1 MFIKKPSL
9 PQNKVNLFA
18 CADRKEVC
26 FALEK
31 LGAEIIRVNKSGSF
45 EACESDHSD
54 MHLCHLGKEKVVI
67 YKEDTYLKDALLK
80 KGFDVIFAKKQ
91 KTSEYP
97 CCAALNALI
106 IGNLLLCN
114 KKSVDDT
121 ILDYFKENNM
131 KIIDCKQGYTRC
143 SCVVVNEKAVITD
156 DISVYKALEN
166 YIDVLLVS
174 KADIYLDESKSGFIG
189 GCAGNIDKNRI
200 AFCGNVKLHPDFEK
214 IDGFLKKYNKEY
226 VCIAKGKLC
235 DIGTIMPLC
244 EA

>member
-31 LGAEIIRVNKSGSF
+31 LGAEVIRVNKSGSF

-54 MHLCHLGKEKVVI
+54 MHICHLGLNKVVV
-67 YKEDTYLKDALLK
+67 YKEDTYLYDALLGM
-80 KGFDVIFAKKQ
+80 GFDLIFSNKQ
-91 KTSEYP
+91 KTSKYP
-97 CCAALNALI
+97 DCAALNALI
-106 IGNLLLCN
+106 LGKLLLCN
-114 KKSVDDT
+114 KKSVDNT
-121 ILDYFKENNM
+121 ILEFAKENDI
-131 KIIDCKQGYTRC
+131 KIIDCKQGYTKC

-156 DISVYKALEN
+156 DVSVYKALEKEV
-166 YIDVLLVS
+166 DVLLVS
-174 KADIYLDESKSGFIG
+174 KADIYLDENKSGFIG
-189 GCAGNIDKNRI
+189 GCAGKIDKNKI
-200 AFCGNVKLHPDFEK
+200 AFCGNIRLHPDFKK
-214 IDGFLKKYNKEY
+214 IDSFLKKHKTEY
-226 VCIAKGKLC
+226 VCLSQGKLL